1 MTTTDDLIN
10 DLLRRAEACDA
21 LAADYARR
29 PYDGDASDAI
39 DGARCAG
46 KAAAYR
52 HAAELARDAVAAA
65 VAAAAAEERE
75 ACARLCD
82 EQASRVWAGEG
93 WATAE
98 HLAASIRRRA
108 T

>member
-1 MTTTDDLIN
+1 MTADDLIN

-21 LAADYARR
+21 LAADYADCVG
-29 PYDGDASDAI
+29 DGA
-39 DGARCAG
+39 ARCAG

-65 VAAAAAEERE
+65 VAEERE
-75 ACARLCD
+75 ACAQLCD
-82 EQASRVWAGEG
+82 EQASRAWADDG
-93 WATAE
+93 WATAGR
-98 HLAASIRRRA
+98 LAASIRGRA